1 MPALGLSIISS
12 RSDDNSTQQLKTPEE
27 HGSLGM
33 TMPSEAASLLM
44 GIRCL
49 LSALLMQREKETSGP
64 PFKESWLEDGGAN
77 K

>member
-1 MPALGLSIISS
+1 M
-12 RSDDNSTQQLKTPEE
+12 PEE

-33 TMPSEAASLLM
+33 TKPSEAASLLM

-49 LSALLMQREKETSGP
+49 LSALLTQREKETSGP